1 MKRQKTMLLVSATA
15 VIFSICTHSQAQ
27 GDQEA
32 ETVLPVEQAP
42 ARQANIDPVT
52 GELSAASAANTQ
64 SATQTTNTKRLPI
77 EYITHPDG
85 TVEGDLNGWFQSN
98 LNVTLGCDG
107 ELDTKHSDQ
116 PIEARSRCV
125 ESD

>member
-27 GDQEA
+27 DDQEA

-64 SATQTTNTKRLPI
+64 SAT
-77 EYITHPDG
+77 
-85 TVEGDLNGWFQSN
+85 EGDLNGWFQSN